1 MNQPCPRCGGS
12 DRFFLVS
19 NPRTTTAPFWIC
31 RRCKHY
37 QPATD
42 DDTTGTRT
50 PLRQLTPD
58 EIAQAHTGYTAVAI
72 WCASHLWASNPESIA
87 ALNYLR
93 GRGFSDETIKAAQ
106 LGYHPN
112 PHGYAKTGCK
122 PLDWGVSSEITHD
135 ETQAAQIGG
144 LLGNQGRPKSVL
156 RGTITIPYWHAGV
169 CTLLRGRQF
178 VTIPERQLRY
188 LTPDGE
194 TRSVTSPEK
203 PLRYISPGG
212 VPLYGGSAPTLYLA
226 DSIAKADTILLCEG
240 EFKALAAHQS
250 GIAAVAQ
257 PGVGY
262 LPDSFVQALAKKT
275 VVICYDVEQRRDPF
289 AFSPGEQYTLS
300 AVGRLCGI
308 DQQQQINRLY
318 QVLDEL
324 DKAKSDDIR
333 EQTLVLAQIEA
344 TKAKIAQ
351 LKQQQERIKK
361 LQIRVKVV
369 RLPRRADERKVDV
382 DAFMLRYGAD
392 VLRQL
397 VDQAPDGADWHAAHS
412 GGEFGYSRT
421 GMHNGKPIAN
431 YKARISETVYL
442 HDGLDI
448 TTMHRISL
456 QTPAGQRLSVDVP
469 DEDWADD
476 RKALKSV
483 RVGLRE
489 GTFDDTPAQALRAIR
504 ILSNQGDPPVDRRVY
519 TCTGW
524 ELIDKKWHYLSSDGA
539 VHADGM
545 TPTIRAE
552 IDPEASGNHYAL
564 CGPGDPQEG
573 ASAWLSFLRGE
584 ICPQPLALLLAGQA
598 ALAVSHRFSGNAAR
612 SMVWL
617 HHETGSFKTAIIRA
631 GVLALFG
638 PRFTAERADGAPIPK
653 WDATS
658 VGLGLTAFYYR
669 DSALCIDDYKS
680 GMISPEA
687 FRRFLHAYS
696 ESTSRTRGT
705 YQIQIE
711 KAKPARALIFSTAE
725 DIPQGDPGMQAR
737 LLSLVIKP
745 ETVSTDKLSD
755 LQRAGAAGHLAAFW
769 RTFLQSIA
777 RELDTHGVTYVQ
789 ARMQA
794 LIRADDADLSGHRR
808 TAGALRQNRA
818 AWLLLWAWLQEAGHI
833 TADEARSLN
842 DAHLAARTLLTAD
855 LNARQQESRP
865 SQIFLS
871 VLRELIS
878 NGELVIEQEEMTCS
892 RCDNP
897 LKRAPDG
904 WFCTSSTCNYHLPA
918 SRIAGFRCPD
928 GIGLFAQ
935 KVFREVSKV
944 RNDQRQ
950 PFAYSA
956 PAIWQQIDA
965 DGVLVQKDV
974 NGRPYVT
981 RRNAAN
987 RLPNGY
993 GKPESVLLIK
1003 AESLESEISHE
1014 NSEIRSRSRR
1024 SQNLSGVSA
1033 QQDAIEGDP
1042 SELIT
1047 GRSRVDHVLQTCK
1060 TDEGILPVID
1070 VIDSCH
1076 TGVDHKNGAPER
1088 AKTNLDRRD
1097 QQKSMDPL
1105 DQRITPIRPSV
1116 ASKFAWLK
1124 QARALLWA
1132 YGTIPEMS
1140 TDLVSFTT
1148 DQLIQFC
1155 TQMETRKLI
1164 KENT

>member
-19 NPRTTTAPFWIC
+19 NPRTTTAPFWLC

-42 DDTTGTRT
+42 ADTTGTRT
-50 PLRQLTPD
+50 PLRTLSPD
-58 EIAQAHTGYTAVAI
+58 EIAQAHTGYTAVAH
-72 WCASHLWASNPESIA
+72 WCAAHLWASNPESIA

-93 GRGFSDETIKAAQ
+93 QRGFSDETIKAAK
-106 LGYHPN
+106 LGYHPA

-122 PLDWGVSSEITHD
+122 ALDWGVSSEISH
-135 ETQAAQIGG
+135 EESHAAQLGG
-144 LLGNQGRPKSVL
+144 LLGSQGRPKNVL

-178 VTIPERQLRY
+178 VTSPERQLRY
-188 LTPDGE
+188 VMPNGE
-194 TRSVTSPEK
+194 TRYVTSPEK
-203 PLRYISPGG
+203 PLRYLSPGG

-289 AFSPGEQYTLS
+289 EFSPGEQYTLS

-333 EQTLVLAQIEA
+333 EKNLVLAQQEA
-344 TKAKIAQ
+344 TKEKITQ

-382 DAFMLRYGAD
+382 DAFLLRYGPD

-397 VDQAPDGADWHAAHS
+397 IAQAPDGADWHAAHS
-412 GGEFGYSRT
+412 GGEFGYTRT

-448 TTMHRISL
+448 TTMHRIAL

-489 GTFDDTPAQALRAIR
+489 GTFDDMPTHALRAIR

-539 VHADGM
+539 VHASGM

-564 CGPGDPQEG
+564 CGPGDPQIG
-573 ASAWLSFLRGE
+573 AAAWLSFLRGE
-584 ICPQPLALLLAGQA
+584 VCPQPLALLLAGQA
-598 ALAVSHRFSGNAAR
+598 ALAISHRFSGNAAR

-745 ETVSTDKLSD
+745 ETVSTEKLSE
-755 LQRAGAAGHLAAFW
+755 LQRAGSAGHLAAFW

-777 RELDTHGVTYVQ
+777 HELDTHGVLHVQ
-789 ARMQA
+789 ERMQA

-818 AWLLLWAWLQEAGHI
+818 AWLLLWAWLQQAGYI

-897 LKRAPDG
+897 LKRATDG
-904 WFCTSSTCNYHLPA
+904 WFCTSPTCNYQLPA
-918 SRIAGFRCPD
+918 SRIAGFHCPD

-935 KVFREVSKV
+935 KVFREVSRI

-956 PAIWQQIDA
+956 PAIWQQLEA
-965 DGVLVQKDV
+965 DGALAQKNT

-981 RRNAAN
+981 RRNPAI
-987 RLPNGY
+987 RGPDGK
-993 GKPESVLLIK
+993 GKPETVLLIRVN
-1003 AESLESEISHE
+1003 LLDSEILHE
-1014 NSEIRSRSRR
+1014 SGEDSIRSFRSRR
-1024 SQNLSGVSA
+1024 SQPETA
-1033 QQDAIEGDP
+1033 RPDAPNSDYENSILIRSQSIPGHPDSIPEGDDEVGIERIESGSNRFDP
-1042 SELIT
+1042 KSSASGRDET
-1047 GRSRVDHVLQTCK
+1047 GW
-1060 TDEGILPVID
+1060 
-1070 VIDSCH
+1070 
-1076 TGVDHKNGAPER
+1076 
-1088 AKTNLDRRD
+1088 DRKDR
-1097 QQKSMDPL
+1097 QKSMDPL
-1105 DQRITPIRPSV
+1105 DQRIIPFRPSV
-1116 ASKFAWLK
+1116 TFTQLTH
-1124 QARALLWA
+1124 ARSLLRA
-1132 YGTIPEMS
+1132 YGTVSEMS
-1140 TDLVSFTT
+1140 TDLASFTPE
-1148 DQLIQFC
+1148 QLTQFC
-1155 TQMETRKLI
+1155 TQMERRKTV
-1164 KENT
+1164 KGGMD